1 MPNVVE
7 TKKFVL
13 SSIEVNS
20 NKVWQ
25 YTLYDNDDVLC
36 EWGRVGKG
44 MQSKTFSGVGL
55 RYAEKKAR
63 EKENKGYRAVATLD
77 SGGSTS
83 SKVVAKGNLK
93 DIAKRQIQS
102 TNPVVV
108 KLIEYLTDVNAHN
121 IYDATGGK
129 ITFDVDSGLF
139 KTPLGIVTKDSIDE
153 ARKILASL
161 GDAVAKQKFGL
172 SSTRRHVEDYLM
184 LIPQEVGRK
193 LTVEG
198 FLPDLA
204 AVQKQNDVLDGLESS
219 YASAMSGA
227 KDDKGKK
234 VVVAEKKLFNVAMDV
249 VTEGKVVDRIKKL
262 YGQTRN
268 RMHVCH
274 SLKVHR
280 VYSVSIAFML
290 DAFNA
295 KGKKIGNVR
304 DLWHGTRAS
313 NLLSILKGGFVI
325 PPSNAS
331 HCTGRMYGNGVYFSD
346 QSTKSLNYAY
356 GYWGGSR
363 DSNCFMFLCQVA
375 MGKEYIPATYGRSF
389 PKSGYNST
397 FAKAGRSGVQ
407 NNEMIVYKTNQ
418 VNPVFLIEFKK

>member
-1 MPNVVE
+1 MPSVVE

-13 SSIEVNS
+13 SSVEVNS

-44 MQSKTFSGVGL
+44 MQSKTFSGVG
-55 RYAEKKAR
+55 RNYAEKKAR
-63 EKENKGYRAVATLD
+63 EKERKGYRAVATLD

-83 SKVVAKGNLK
+83 AKVVAKGNLK

-102 TNPVVV
+102 TSPVVI

-139 KTPLGIVTKDSIDE
+139 KTPLGIVTKESIDK
-153 ARKILASL
+153 ARQILADL
-161 GDAVAKQKFGL
+161 GDAVAKQKFGHA
-172 SSTRRHVEDYLM
+172 STRHKVEDYLM

-234 VVVAEKKLFNVAMDV
+234 VVVAEQKLFNVAMDIV
-249 VTEGKVVDRIKKL
+249 QDGKVIDKIRRL
-262 YGQTRN
+262 YGKTKN
-268 RMHVCH
+268 TMHACH
-274 SLKVHR
+274 YLKVHK
-280 VYSVSIAFML
+280 VYSVEIAVMFE
-290 DAFNA
+290 AFKKA
-295 KGKKIGNVR
+295 GVKIGNVR
-304 DLWHGTRAS
+304 ELWHGTRAS

-325 PPSNAS
+325 PPSNAA
-331 HCTGRMYGNGVYFSD
+331 HCTGRLFGNGCYFSD

-356 GYWGGSR
+356 GYWGGKR
-363 DSNCFMFLCQVA
+363 DNNCFMFLCDVA
-375 MGKEYIPATYGRSF
+375 MGKICTPKYCQQKLPKGYDSF
-389 PKSGYNST
+389 WAKPSSSGI
-397 FAKAGRSGVQ
+397 R
-407 NNEMIVYKTNQ
+407 NNEMIVFKTCQ
-418 VNPVFLIEFKK
+418 INPVYLVEFAK